1 LGIFQKDR
9 KGALATII
17 IIFKMCDNYVF
28 EIFCSQGTA
37 PEEAHMI
44 SAFGGPG

>member
-1 LGIFQKDR
+1 L
-9 KGALATII
+9 II
-17 IIFKMCDNYVF
+17 CQIYMF
-28 EIFCSQGTA
+28 EIFCSQGTF